1 MPQEF
6 CPNPFFYYRGVPFS
20 GGFRYPHPNCVDA
33 DPPVPAGTL
42 VPSLLDK
49 SITQV
54 GCGSFFVVAL
64 SAAVEGGPGVSL
76 TASGHRGTA
85 ILPPPPQPL
94 LRGVGGGHP
103 DWMWHPADAE
113 VRRTLA
119 DCTCHPQD
127 RSGLR

>member
-85 ILPPPPQPL
+85 ILPPPTAIAQGGWGRPSRLDVAP
-94 LRGVGGGHP
+94 RGCGS
-103 DWMWHPADAE
+103 AE
-113 VRRTLA
+113 DT
-119 DCTCHPQD
+119 
-127 RSGLR
+127 G

>member
-6 CPNPFFYYRGVPFS
+6 CPNPSFLTGGVPSS
-20 GGFRYPHPNCVDA
+20 GGFRYPHPNRVDA

-64 SAAVEGGPGVSL
+64 SAAVEGGPGASL

-85 ILPPPPQPL
+85 IAQ
-94 LRGVGGGHP
+94 GG
-103 DWMWHPADAE
+103 WVAAIRTEMWHPANAE
-113 VRRTLA
+113 V
-119 DCTCHPQD
+119 PQD
-127 RSGLR
+127 TG